1 MFLTSEFQLQ
11 PRKIRPEKELQR
23 AKKQILKCKIGIRDA
38 IRQLDSLSS
47 VGCIEGSVIATDG
60 SVHHE
65 HVIPCN
71 L

>member
-11 PRKIRPEKELQR
+11 PRKIRQEKELQR

-38 IRQLDSLSS
+38 IWQLDSLSS
-47 VGCIEGSVIATDG
+47 VGCIKGSVIATDG

-65 HVIPCN
+65 HVRPCN